1 MRLRRARRAPLP
13 LDWVPP
19 RAGYYRGLGPN
30 GEAVKR
36 TGPPPPMPPTEEG
49 IRRLER
55 LEHEAR
61 DRAAAETR
69 GPAT

>member
-1 MRLRRARRAPLP
+1 MRLRKRRRAALP

-19 RAGYYRGLGPN
+19 REGYYRGLGPN

-55 LEHEAR
+55 IEQAAR
-61 DRAAAETR
+61 DRAAAGARE
-69 GPAT
+69 PAT